1 MIQSGTRKNT
11 NIATVSLEGFNVDEK
26 LTASLFGCYRDDSLF
41 GLNVLFFLP
50 QVDEAVD
57 RETVFFFTRSN
68 NIAEKIILLWLRE
81 IRSQNLK
88 LKMLEKTSGLNT
100 ADFEQLNLPIRFPS
114 GIAVVLYE
122 RLRTICK
129 MLRSQAHCTHRKL
142 LHALYPS
149 LVPFYKRD
157 FKGATVDANQ
167 RSTKLTANETYHA
180 ALNALHSQKKVS
192 LYSFFKILSINKG
205 ILMCVVEESRK
216 G

>member
-1 MIQSGTRKNT
+1 MTVASLLFGILNVKPENIIVRSGKRKNT
-11 NIATVSLEGFNVDEK
+11 NTATLSLEGFNVDQE
-26 LTASLFGCYRDDSLF
+26 LTASLFGCYKRDHLF

-57 RETVFFFTRSN
+57 KQMVYFMTRSS

-88 LKMLEKTSGLNT
+88 LRMLEKSSGLNSR
-100 ADFEQLNLPIRFPS
+100 DLEQMNLPIRFPS
-114 GIAVVLYE
+114 GLAVVLYE

-142 LHALYPS
+142 LHVLYPS

-157 FKGATVDANQ
+157 YSSTVGGSGK
-167 RSTKLTANETYHA
+167 RSAKVTPNETYHA
-180 ALNALHSQKKVS
+180 ALHSLRSQYKVR
-192 LYSFFKILSINKG
+192 LLFHF
-205 ILMCVVEESRK
+205 
-216 G
+216 

>member
-1 MIQSGTRKNT
+1 MAVACLLFGILNVKPENIIVQSGTRKNT
-11 NIATVSLEGFNVDEK
+11 NTATVSLEGFNVDEE
-26 LTASLFGCYRDDSLF
+26 LTASLFGCYKNDSLF
-41 GLNVLFFLP
+41 GINVLFFLP

-57 RETVFFFTRSN
+57 KETVYFFTRST

-88 LKMLEKTSGLNT
+88 LKMLEKSSGLNA
-100 ADFEQLNLPIRFPS
+100 ADCEQMNLPIRFPS

-142 LHALYPS
+142 LHVLYPS

-157 FKGATVDANQ
+157 YCSAIGGANQ
-167 RSTKLTANETYHA
+167 RSTKLTVNETYHA
-180 ALNALHSQKKVS
+180 ALNALQSQNKVS
-192 LYSFFKILSINKG
+192 S
-205 ILMCVVEESRK
+205 
-216 G
+216 